1 MQQIARE
8 RLAVITGGTSGIGY
22 AVALEL
28 GRRGYRLIITGRDPH
43 RGEAAQDRLSQSA
56 GVPAQFLSL
65 AADDWGQYDAL
76 VKMAGPGPVDALVI
90 SAGEGIEARVLDT
103 GRAAFQHLL
112 DVNVTAALATVQ
124 ALSPLMGEGSRV
136 ALISSDAG
144 VEGEQATGAYSVS
157 KAALNMLGRMLAM
170 DLAERGVCLNIVCPG
185 DTVPGMRH
193 MLKPGA
199 WARDPEAYKTWPL
212 PPRGRWG
219 TAADVAHVVGYLTTE
234 APDFMVGATILVD
247 GGSRAGRR

>member
-1 MQQIARE
+1 MQQETIPG
-8 RLAVITGGTSGIGY
+8 LAVVTGGTSGIGY
-22 AVALEL
+22 AVAEEL
-28 GRRGYRLIITGRDPH
+28 ARRGYGLIITGRDVL
-43 RGEAAQDRLSQSA
+43 RGRAARERLTEQTA
-56 GVPAQFLSL
+56 RPVQFLPL
-65 AADDWGQYDAL
+65 AADDWERYGEL
-76 VKMAGPGPVDALVI
+76 VDSVGPGPLDALVI
-90 SAGEGIEARVLDT
+90 SAGEGIEARLLET
-103 GRAAFQHLL
+103 ERAAFQHLM

-124 ALSPLMGEGSRV
+124 TLAPLMREGSRV
-136 ALISSDAG
+136 VMISSDAG
-144 VEGEQATGAYSVS
+144 VEGEQTIGAYSVS

-199 WARDPEAYKTWPL
+199 AARDPEAYKAWPL

-219 TAADVAHVVGYLTTE
+219 TANDVARVVGYLAAE
-234 APDFMVGATILVD
+234 APDFMTGASILVD